1 MPFHSTVSVTAV
13 ILCEFFQDS
22 DKPTR
27 YYMCYDNKNNTTMQP
42 LDLQSILMWITIISL
57 VFLVAMTGLSINRF
71 FIHRA
76 HRRALAELHRR
87 AFDRNNAD
95 PRIELRTS
103 TVESR
108 VNADR

>member
-1 MPFHSTVSVTAV
+1 
-13 ILCEFFQDS
+13 
-22 DKPTR
+22 
-27 YYMCYDNKNNTTMQP
+27 MQP
-42 LDLQSILMWITIISL
+42 LDLQSILMWITIICL
-57 VFLVAMTGLSINRF
+57 VFLVAMTGMSINRF

-87 AFDRNNAD
+87 AFERSDAD
-95 PRIELRTS
+95 TRMQLRTS

>member
-1 MPFHSTVSVTAV
+1 
-13 ILCEFFQDS
+13 
-22 DKPTR
+22 
-27 YYMCYDNKNNTTMQP
+27 MQP

-57 VFLVAMTGLSINRF
+57 VFLVAMTGMSINRF

-87 AFDRNNAD
+87 AFERVAD

>member
-1 MPFHSTVSVTAV
+1 
-13 ILCEFFQDS
+13 
-22 DKPTR
+22 
-27 YYMCYDNKNNTTMQP
+27 MQP
-42 LDLQSILMWITIISL
+42 LDIQSILMWITIISL

-87 AFDRNNAD
+87 AFERGVNS
-95 PRIELRTS
+95 RVELRTS